1 MSDLAATLVVLAY
14 IPAVLFPLIYGL
26 AYPWYR
32 NPVGWSVLNLSVVI
46 PVALSLSMWRAF
58 FGAPADG
65 FRIAVFG
72 WIVVAL
78 WGQLLVLLAAPR
90 MNRRR
95 LRRKPG
101 R

>member
-1 MSDLAATLVVLAY
+1 MTVLVLLAF

-32 NPVGWSVLNLSVVI
+32 NIVGWSVLNLSTVI
-46 PVALSLSMWRAF
+46 PVALSLSMWRVF
-58 FGAPADG
+58 VGVPAYG
-65 FRIAVFG
+65 FRVAVYG

-78 WGQLLVLLAAPR
+78 WGQLGVLLLAPR

-95 LRRKPG
+95 LRRKEA
-101 R
+101 RL